1 MDEEQRIRLTFIG
14 HNENG
19 LVGFINGTTELL
31 YLERPRNWEALVEKY
46 KLPYIKHADV
56 HAVNLKNYREEDKNA
71 ESPKKKVRVRKK
83 SAK

>member
-1 MDEEQRIRLTFIG
+1 MDEERIRITFIG

-31 YLERPRNWEALVEKY
+31 YLERPRNWEAIVNKY

-71 ESPKKKVRVRKK
+71 ESPKEKVRVRKK
-83 SAK
+83 PAK

>member
-1 MDEEQRIRLTFIG
+1 MDQERIRITFIG

-19 LVGFINGTTELL
+19 LIGFINGTTELL

-71 ESPKKKVRVRKK
+71 ESPKKKKQGRKRSEK
-83 SAK
+83 